1 MAYENKTQA
10 IEGETFDHF
19 RTKSKEINSAIHLL
33 VKYNYRVVDLENN
46 WIAKDNIDKLDIPL

>member
-1 MAYENKTQA
+1 MAYENKTHA

>member
-33 VKYNYRVVDLENN
+33 VKYDYRVVDLENN